1 MREIFQIRLQEEQY
15 RRMLKRYHFGEA
27 DSDLL
32 VCMGDTL
39 QQIAEPVMYYEPC
52 SIVDSAGRLTRIR
65 MADVEESSKP
75 VGCKEGMQLAVLVSL
90 GEKVDALQNEYV
102 AKDQLTEGYMIE
114 CIGMELLQTAYA
126 KSAEILWKQS
136 GLWMGG
142 FEFLGDKY
150 PLEWT
155 EDIFNLLQPEDIA
168 YNKAYMMT
176 PKKSVVFLTTLHRER
191 RQSYCHVCE
200 SCSNLQCP
208 NRQKQASHMNY
219 GYQRIFGKP

>member
-15 RRMLKRYHFGEA
+15 RRMVKRYHFREA

-39 QQIAEPVMYYEPC
+39 QQIAEPVMYYELC
-52 SIVDSAGRLTRIR
+52 SIVDSAGRLTGIR

-90 GEKVDALQNEYV
+90 GNKVDALQNEYV
-102 AKDQLTEGYMIE
+102 RRERLTEGYMIE
-114 CIGMELLQTAYA
+114 CIGMELLQTAYE
-126 KSAEILWKQS
+126 KVAEIIRQKY
-136 GLWMGG
+136 GLWMSGI
-142 FEFLGDKY
+142 EFLGDRY

-155 EDIFNLLQPEDIA
+155 KDLFHVLQPEGIT
-168 YNKAYMMT
+168 YNQAYMMT
-176 PKKSVVFLTTLHRER
+176 PKKTVAFLTALRQER
-191 RQSYCHVCE
+191 KESYCHVCE

-208 NRQKQASHMNY
+208 NRQKLTSHMNY